1 MKPIRLKLFSRFLLA
16 GLQIFISLTAIIGG
30 AKLVSDP
37 SGHAVG
43 VPLGGRS
50 GSPFA
55 DYSFPGWVLIVA
67 IGLGHGA
74 ASLLSALGHR
84 QFGRTA
90 VVQGGLL
97 AGYIAV
103 EVWAIG
109 LQVALQPIYFMLGLA
124 QIALGFFAQRKRKVA
139 FDGAPDLPSVVP
151 DGCASESHR

>member
-43 VPLGGRS
+43 VPLGWLS
-50 GSPFA
+50 GSPFWG
-55 DYSFPGWVLIVA
+55 YSIPGWILLIV
-67 IGLGHGA
+67 IGLGNGA

-84 QFGRTA
+84 QFGRA
-90 VVQGGLL
+90 AIVQGALL

-109 LQVALQPIYFMLGLA
+109 LRVVVQPLYFLFALA
-124 QIALGFFAQRKRKVA
+124 QIYLGIVIPRKSGARCVGII
-139 FDGAPDLPSVVP
+139 DLPGAPSTE
-151 DGCASESHR
+151 CASEPRR